1 MRNKSSHLPFKK
13 VKEIMLL
20 CIGIVIILFIG
31 LNYSSHFINL
41 LRLIHEP
48 SKWVTIVSGVV
59 VLLSAILVIFKP
71 DLKRKHSRMI
81 IKIGVWS
88 SCIMIISLCIMSS
101 YTLIINPPPLKNF
114 K

>member
-1 MRNKSSHLPFKK
+1 MRNKSSHLPLKK

-20 CIGIVIILFIG
+20 CIGIAIILFIG
-31 LNYSSHFINL
+31 LNYSSHFINF
-41 LRLIHEP
+41 LRLMHEP

-59 VLLSAILVIFKP
+59 VLLSAILVILKP
-71 DLKRKHSRMI
+71 NLKKKHSRMI

-101 YTLIINPPPLKNF
+101 YTLIINPPPLMYF